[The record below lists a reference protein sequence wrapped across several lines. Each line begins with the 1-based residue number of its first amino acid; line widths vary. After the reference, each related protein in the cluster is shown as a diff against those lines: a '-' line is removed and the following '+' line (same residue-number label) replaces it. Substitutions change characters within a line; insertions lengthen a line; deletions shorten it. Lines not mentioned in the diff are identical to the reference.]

1 MGDISPIGDRSSAR
15 VQPINW
21 TEKANLNQRRTGNP
35 SLNQRS
41 EVVAPPEDVPQL
53 DIYDGETPLSSSRQ
67 TGRTPY
73 RMPEETKTG
82 TPRTAGTKTVDGKP
96 AEPKSVAPKSA
107 ELKSAAPESAAPT
120 SIEPRTAEPNVAP
133 AKPELKPTL
142 QEASLADLQAKRTAL
157 INAGTADSITEL
169 GFVNEELAKRGQFRS
184 ALEPGVRQGSPAAL
198 SAPESAVSSPKSAA
212 VSAPE
217 SALPGATVKL
227 SPEQLPPAVR
237 DLNLH
242 TEDVNSSF
250 LKQFASPLGKVVS
263 YGFGTL
269 GVVGGLFQL
278 SAGID
283 EMRAGNYGEGSVT
296 SLAGICNTTAGGAT
310 FFANMPFASALATR
324 AGGVGAMLDGGLQ
337 LYKGYTTGNDV
348 QLLDGGVKT
357 TLGGT
362 MMSGGPV
369 GWCAGSAYAG
379 WSAGRFLGGLK
390 VSGESTVDDVVTQ
403 GIYNLFYA

>member
-41 EVVAPPEDVPQL
+41 EGVAPPEDVPQL

-67 TGRTPY
+67 TGRALHQVPA
-73 RMPEETKTG
+73 ETKTVA
-82 TPRTAGTKTVDGKP
+82 PREAQPKAAEPTKT
-96 AEPKSVAPKSA
+96 AEPKKA
-107 ELKSAAPESAAPT
+107 EATTKAAEPT
-120 SIEPRTAEPNVAP
+120 KAEPTTKAVEAKTAEPNVTP
-133 AKPELKPTL
+133 AKPERQPTL
-142 QEASLADLQAKRTAL
+142 QETSLADLQAKRTAL
-157 INAGTADSITEL
+157 IKAGTADSITEL
-169 GFVNEELAKRGQFRS
+169 AYVNEELAKRGQFRS
-184 ALEPGVRQGSPAAL
+184 ALEPGARQGNPAAL
-198 SAPESAVSSPKSAA
+198 SAPEST

-217 SALPGATVKL
+217 PTVKL

-250 LKQFASPLGKVVS
+250 LKQFASPLGKMVS

-296 SLAGICNTTAGGAT
+296 SLSGICNTTAGGAT
-310 FFANMPFASALATR
+310 FFAGIPFANALATR

-337 LYKGYTTGNDV
+337 LYKGYTSGNDV

-369 GWCAGSAYAG
+369 GWCAGAAYAG
-379 WSAGRFLGGLK
+379 WSAGRFLGGVK